1 MEGSLAYAGVVTIL
15 GMGVVFS
22 FLALLSVGMVGLR
35 RLSRAAEAGDA
46 GSAGAAPAAGAA
58 AAQALGQAPAPAR
71 RDARWVAAAVT
82 AYLAET
88 GRIGEVSAVPWDPA
102 RRAW

>member
-35 RLSRAAEAGDA
+35 RLSSAAEAGAA
-46 GSAGAAPAAGAA
+46 GSGGAAAA
-58 AAQALGQAPAPAR
+58 AAQALGQAPARAR

-88 GRIGEVSAVPWDPA
+88 GRIGEVSAAPWDPA